1 MADTLGPTLIC
12 DDGFR
17 DMGGRCVELPSVTN
31 GRYVGSTLICD
42 DGFRD
47 MGGRCVELPSVT
59 NGRYVGSTLICDDGF
74 RDMGGRCVELPSVTN
89 GRYVGSTL
97 ICDDGFRDMGGRC
110 VELPSVTNGQKG
122 GSTRHCK
129 QGSRFDG
136 GKCVSAGG
144 SVGVDRRIDS
154 APVGRTS
161 RAPSIA
167 DGEQTTKFEFIWLF
181 ILALLLAVY
190 MIPFIVASSRA
201 HPQKMP
207 ILILNIFLGWT
218 LLGWVGALVWAVAN
232 FKRG

>member
-1 MADTLGPTLIC
+1 MSGATSSEDVAISVDRMKARSALYFVLIFLCGVLFGRGAMAQGPTVDNGRYVGSTLIC

-17 DMGGRCVELPSVTN
+17 DMGGRYEELPSVTN

-47 MGGRCVELPSVT
+47 RGGRCE
-59 NGRYVGSTLICDDGF
+59 
-74 RDMGGRCVELPSVTN
+74 
-89 GRYVGSTL
+89 
-97 ICDDGFRDMGGRC
+97 
-110 VELPSVTNGQKG
+110 ELPSVTNGQKV
-122 GSTRHCK
+122 GSTLHCK
-129 QGSRFDG
+129 HGYRFDG
-136 GKCVSAGG
+136 GKCVSASG

-154 APVGRTS
+154 APEGRAS
-161 RAPSIA
+161 RAPSVA
-167 DGEQTTKFEFIWLF
+167 DGEQRMNFEFVWLL

-201 HPQKMP
+201 HPQKTP

-232 FKRG
+232 FKRE